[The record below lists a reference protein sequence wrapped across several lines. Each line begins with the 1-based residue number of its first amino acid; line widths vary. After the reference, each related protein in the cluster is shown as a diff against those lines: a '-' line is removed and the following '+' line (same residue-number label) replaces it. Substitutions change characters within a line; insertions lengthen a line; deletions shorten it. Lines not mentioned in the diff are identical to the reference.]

1 MINESTKRD
10 IEEISKKL
18 LTESKSLGVFPT
30 PVNLL
35 LNYSELVLEEN
46 IDLHNIDKSFFDKI
60 INSANQGAKVLQS
73 GLSKVKGFFD
83 RSEKSVY
90 IDMSQ
95 SDGRQNFTKLH
106 EIGHSV
112 LPWQDSILM
121 ASDDDNTLS
130 TFDDEFEA
138 EANYFASVTLFQHD
152 LFLEEISK
160 LPFGLPTAM
169 QLSKK
174 FGSSVHSALRNYVI
188 QTKNRCALLVLT
200 PIRGAKGNGAVCE
213 IRNMFYSSPFINE
226 FGKIKL
232 PKEFGYTWEFI
243 KDYRHK
249 KRYKENGVIEIITEE
264 GEIVNAS
271 YHFFNN
277 SYNVFVFL
285 FPKGEHKKSKVNL
298 ILQNIN

>member
-1 MINESTKRD
+1 MSFTIDFLLLIILVVIPGLLFKRFYFQGEFSKQFSTKD
-10 IEEISKKL
+10 SVY
-18 LTESKSLGVFPT
+18 KSVFYSIIPGVLIQLIGYLIYVGVRKHDFT
-30 PVNLL
+30 NNDLICVFKELFGSSD
-35 LNYSELVLEEN
+35 NYSN
-46 IDLHNIDKSFFDKI
+46 ITNEF
-60 INSANQGAKVLQS
+60 VE
-73 GLSKVKGFFD
+73 KGI
-83 RSEKSVY
+83 S
-90 IDMSQ
+90 
-95 SDGRQNFTKLH
+95 NF
-106 EIGHSV
+106 
-112 LPWQDSILM
+112 IL
-121 ASDDDNTLS
+121 
-130 TFDDEFEA
+130 
-138 EANYFASVTLFQHD
+138 HD